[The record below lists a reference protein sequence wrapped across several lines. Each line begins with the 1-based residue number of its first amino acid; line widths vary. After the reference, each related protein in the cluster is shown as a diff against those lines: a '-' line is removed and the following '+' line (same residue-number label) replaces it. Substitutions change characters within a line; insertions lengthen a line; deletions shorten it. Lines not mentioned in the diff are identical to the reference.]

1 MGPMTGRRTL
11 TWVAAGIVSAVSVAT
26 INADTLVMRNG
37 DEIRGELI
45 SVRDRTVEFEDRG
58 GYRPRILRV
67 DRSEVRRIEFERP
80 RDDRPDYR
88 PGPPEPTRDEG
99 RPNGLRERVIDVS
112 AHEPW
117 TDTGVF
123 VRPGQTVYFEATGHV
138 KWGPDR
144 RDGPEGEHNSPFNR
158 GRPIPS
164 RPAAALIGRVG
175 NDAPFFIGAD
185 TGPVQIRGGGPLFL
199 GVNDDY
205 LQDNSGSFR
214 VIVRY

>member
-1 MGPMTGRRTL
+1 MTERRAI
-11 TWVAAGIVSAVSVAT
+11 TWAAAGIVGMLSMAT
-26 INADTLVMRNG
+26 MKADTLVMRNG
-37 DEIRGELI
+37 DEFRGELI
-45 SVRDRTVEFEDRG
+45 SVRDRTVEFEERG
-58 GYRPRILRV
+58 GYRPRIIRV

-80 RDDRPDYR
+80 RDDDRPDYR
-88 PGPPEPTRDEG
+88 PGPPGGNTDDGG
-99 RPNGLRERVIDVS
+99 RPSGLRERVVDVQ
-112 AHEPW
+112 AREPW

-123 VRPGQTVYFEATGHV
+123 VRPGQTVYFEASGRV

-144 RDGPEGEHNSPFNR
+144 RDGPEGEHNSPFNK

-175 NDAPFFIGAD
+175 NEAPFFIGAD

-214 VIVRY
+214 VVVRY